1 MLFMGILIA
10 VALAYVLFAFGS
22 WLAIRSQK
30 QDPKEG
36 HRHNRLRGRYSR

>member
-22 WLAIRSQK
+22 WLAIRGQT
-30 QDPKEG
+30 QTPKEDR
-36 HRHNRLRGRYSR
+36 HRTRLLYAR